1 MKRRQ
6 WRNLA
11 FGLCLLS
18 CPAQAEYLYSHAYT
32 DAARA
37 VLARRYVDARN
48 LAERILTE
56 NPDSF
61 EGHAILGQAHLWGEE
76 DLGLAESHLGK
87 ARRLIEEAYPDLNSD
102 DAPRSLHQQ
111 VLKGLRQAA
120 FLRENY
126 GQALTLLDKYDALYD
141 PLPNPRAW
149 LLLKLRRYSEAA
161 TVASSA
167 QSRLSEDDLGQVPL
181 WDTLGQIAYEQG
193 DVKGATENFERAAEL
208 EIDTAEE
215 PDPVYLTN
223 LGEAY
228 RDQGEFEKAQECFE
242 SALEWPHP
250 GSYAEPNKRL
260 AYLYAGAG
268 RFEQAFSRLEAAVAW
283 RASLWPQVAA
293 HTRASH
299 LTGVGEVFLAFG
311 DHARARG
318 VLERAM
324 LYPHRQAMNS
334 GSTQV
339 LLAKRYLLY
348 AGTLTLE
355 AESASEAAATAP
367 AWPRWNYRRQ
377 AWSARLLA
385 AWARSQ
391 ATTALA
397 RGPGLEK
404 ALRPYGAGAMQ
415 CPWLLNELSE
425 ALGEPVIE
433 KVLSDPAQPAW
444 QDFAEMVS
452 LPRLASWEGLVKAQ
466 MLARRGQ
473 WADALRLDPAVARRL
488 GLSIGVHVEG
498 SEQVQNLLLDSPR
511 FHQGKT
517 FTLKVDSALGARL
530 EDSEG
535 KVLVSISPQKEARYL
550 VEELHHRLFE
560 RTTSWSANRLDGLTR
575 EASPGRMVSQKLAE
589 WLDTNEPSP

>member
-1 MKRRQ
+1 MRP
-6 WRNLA
+6 WRSLA
-11 FGLCLLS
+11 LSLCLLS
-18 CPAQAEYLYSHAYT
+18 CTASAEYLYSRAYT

-37 VLARRYVDARN
+37 VLARRYVDART
-48 LAERILTE
+48 LAERMLTE

-76 DLGLAESHLGK
+76 DLGLAEHHLGQ
-87 ARRLIEEAYPDLNSD
+87 ARALIEEAYPDLKSD

-126 GQALTLLDKYDALYD
+126 QRALTLLDKYDALYD

-149 LLLKLRRYSEAA
+149 LLLKLERYSEA
-161 TVASSA
+161 VAVARSA
-167 QSRLSEDDLGQVPL
+167 QSRLSEDDPGQVPL

-193 DVKGATENFERAAEL
+193 DIKGATENFERAAEL

-228 RDQGEFEKAQECFE
+228 RDQGEFEKAQEYFE
-242 SALEWPHP
+242 RALEWPHP

-283 RASLWPQVAA
+283 RANLWPQVAA

-311 DHARARG
+311 DHGRARG
-318 VLERAM
+318 ALERAM

-348 AGTLTLE
+348 AGALVLE
-355 AESASEAAATAP
+355 AEIAYEAATTASGFQ
-367 AWPRWNYRRQ
+367 RWSRRRQ

-444 QDFAEMVS
+444 QDFAEMLS
-452 LPRLASWEGLVKAQ
+452 LPRLVAWEGLVKAQ

-473 WADALRLDPAVARRL
+473 WVEALRLDPSVTRRL
-488 GLSIGVHVEG
+488 GLSIGINVEG
-498 SEQVQNLLLDSPR
+498 NEQVQKLLWDSPR
-511 FHQGKT
+511 FHEGEALS
-517 FTLKVDSALGARL
+517 LKVDSALGAGL
-530 EDSEG
+530 EDSDG
-535 KVLVSISPQKEARYL
+535 KVLLSISPQKEAKHL
-550 VEELHHRLFE
+550 VEEIHHRLFD
-560 RTTSWSANRLDGLTR
+560 RSTSWSANRLDGLTS

-589 WLDTNEPSP
+589 WLDTNEP